1 MDQPRSSGH
10 ASPSPQLPR
19 VITVPLERLLTVADV
34 AGICQVSRATVYAWV
49 AAGQLKPVDLPARKT
64 RFRRRDVA
72 AFLGEEKS
80 E

>member
-1 MDQPRSSGH
+1 MLT
-10 ASPSPQLPR
+10 A
-19 VITVPLERLLTVADV
+19 PLEPLLTVADV
-34 AGICQVSRATVYAWV
+34 AAICRVSRATVYAWV

-72 AFLGEEKS
+72 AFLGEEVS

>member
-1 MDQPRSSGH
+1 MR
-10 ASPSPQLPR
+10 AS
-19 VITVPLERLLTVADV
+19 TAALEPLLTVADV
-34 AGICQVSRATVYAWV
+34 AAICQVSRATVYAWV

-72 AFLGEEKS
+72 AFLGEEVS